1 MSNINLGG
9 GIVILDNATLFT
21 YSSPWNIIGPGT
33 LELNGYFTLQSETDY
48 FTIDSNDINIKG
60 INNCLINVGGLATLT
75 YPGLIQNGTSTSIGN
90 SNIYIENIGFISSLS
105 QLIHPLT
112 GDGGFICQSYFAN
125 GASNNVVN
133 KCYAVGRYLIFFGGG
148 IVGSY
153 SAANG
158 GNLLVQNCYSLFELR
173 NYGGGIVGAYA
184 AANDGNLI
192 IEKCY
197 SYGSGFVGVSQ
208 FAGGILG
215 PNAADGATI
224 GGTGSIIIRN
234 CYTNVNLNC
243 NTPSFIPGGIIGYNF
258 SPNGNITISNCYTCG
273 NSFLSG
279 PGPYIYSGIIAGS
292 NDDNTTI
299 GNLTSINCYSEANNG
314 NSATW
319 SDTNANSVLT
329 PLTDWISIAP
339 NTDYLLK
346 AFNAQLYNPNSH
358 TESIYTYLPPFNSPL
373 VLFQSDANYDFSY
386 NNYSTT
392 TLNSSPITNISFNLI
407 NGQITFGTLDIDTY
421 TVNVLCSQYFSY
433 TSGGLPNLQP
443 YTYNINTFTFTLN
456 NYIPPTPN
464 VSICFPAGTPVLTD
478 QGEIP
483 INKIDKKKHT
493 IRGKEIVAIT
503 EAIPLDSYLICIER
517 NSLGPNIPSRRTII
531 TKDHKVMCDK
541 KMVRAEYLVQYIPS
555 VYKVIYN
562 KYKLYNVLLRDH
574 STMTINNM
582 VTETMN
588 PNHILAKIY
597 SGNYT
602 FEQRNK
608 LINKLNNYNI
618 IQRKMF
624 AVSKNVLRA

>member
-9 GIVILDNATLFT
+9 GTVILDNATLFS

-33 LELNGYFTLQSETDY
+33 LELNGYFTLTSLSNY
-48 FTIDSNDINIKG
+48 FIVISNDINIKG
-60 INNCLINVGGLATLT
+60 INNCLININGITNINNK
-75 YPGLIQNGTSTSIGN
+75 YPGLIQNGTISN
-90 SNIYIENIGFISSLS
+90 PAFSNIIIENIGAFCTDNN
-105 QLIHPLT
+105 PLA
-112 GDGGFICQSYFAN
+112 GGCICQDYFAN
-125 GASNNVVN
+125 GATNNIVN
-133 KCYAVGRYLIFFGGG
+133 ECYSVGLYLIGF
-148 IVGSY
+148 
-153 SAANG
+153 
-158 GNLLVQNCYSLFELR
+158 
-173 NYGGGIVGAYA
+173 GGGIVGAYA
-184 AANDGNLI
+184 AANSGNLLVKNCYSMYSIRNRGGGIVGAYGAANNGNLI

-197 SYGSGFVGVSQ
+197 SYGSSRLGTSNY
-208 FAGGILG
+208 AGGILG
-215 PNAADGATI
+215 PNAADAATI
-224 GGTGSIIIRN
+224 GGTGSITINN
-234 CYTNVNLNC
+234 CYTYVNLRIDSASGDN
-243 NTPSFIPGGIIGYNF
+243 PGGILGYNF
-258 SPNGNITISNCYTCG
+258 DTNGNINISNCYTCG
-273 NSFLSG
+273 LSSFISTIET
-279 PGPYIYSGIIAGS
+279 YNGIIAGYS
-292 NDDNTTI
+292 SDNITV
-299 GNLTSINCYSEANNG
+299 GNLTSTNCYSEANNG
-314 NSATW
+314 NSGIW
-319 SDTNANSVLT
+319 SDANANSVLN
-329 PLTDWISIAP
+329 PLSAWISIAP
-339 NTDYLLK
+339 NTEYLLK
-346 AFNAQLYNPNSH
+346 AYNEQLYNPNSH
-358 TESIYTYLPPFNSPL
+358 TESIYTYVAPFNSSL
-373 VLFQSDANYDFSY
+373 GAFQSDSNYDFSY
-386 NNYSTT
+386 NNYSTI
-392 TLNSSPITNISFNLI
+392 TLNGSPTTNILFDSI
-407 NGQITFGTLDIDTY
+407 NGQITFGTLNLDTY
-421 TVNVLCSQYFSY
+421 TVNVLCSQYFDY
-433 TSGGLPNLQP
+433 TTISGIIQKP
-443 YTYNINTFTFTLN
+443 YTYNINTFIFTLN

-483 INKIDKKKHT
+483 INMINTKKHT

-503 EAIPLDSYLICIER
+503 ESIPLDSYLICIER

-618 IQRKMF
+618 NQRKRF